1 MHEKIYDIN
10 IEASVLS
17 SIINEPRLL
26 KKNHNIKKELF
37 YLPEHIKII
46 EVILTLNKK
55 NKTIDEII
63 LQNYLGKEYEDILIQ
78 ALTRNPLIN
87 IDDHIKILEDYF
99 IKREIKRLFI
109 DIQEKNLSGFEMQA
123 SIENKISS
131 LLKEASIEI
140 LDIFNVNNIIEK
152 EVQFICKNWLPIP
165 KQTVSMITAP
175 GGIGKTWLIIQL
187 AIRAILNNEVQRAF
201 LWLSEDPKE
210 ISKNRINKVFNE
222 ILNIKNLNVK
232 EKIDISDSPTIQVIY
247 DNQRKVEISSLFSQ
261 LKIKLQEY
269 DLIVFDPLIA
279 FYGTDENSNSSAR
292 KFMQLFTEWA
302 SKENKTIIFIHHSTK
317 NTTQSRGA
325 SALVDAVRAVYEI
338 DYITGKEGNTKR
350 MIKLSKD
357 NYGILE
363 LLGNNIVERKLFPK
377 KVNKRTIIFN
387 EDNLPNDF

>member
-46 EVILTLNKK
+46 EVILTLNKE

>member
-46 EVILTLNKK
+46 EVILTLNKE

-363 LLGNNIVERKLFPK
+363 LLGNNIVERELFPK